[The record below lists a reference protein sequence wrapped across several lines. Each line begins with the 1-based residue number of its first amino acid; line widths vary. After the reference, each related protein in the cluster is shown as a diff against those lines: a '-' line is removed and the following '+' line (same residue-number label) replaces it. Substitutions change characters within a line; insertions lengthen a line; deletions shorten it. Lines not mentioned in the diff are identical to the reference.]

1 MVTVRDSG
9 IVLDPATQAQIF
21 IAFHPTKPKWTRG
34 AARDFLRNTRR
45 VGNDKGRVG
54 PKSSVKKVRRD
65 VRLDIIDE

>member
-9 IVLDPATQAQIF
+9 IVLDPATREQIF

-45 VGNDKGRVG
+45 VGNDKGSRW
-54 PKSSVKKVRRD
+54 PEIQREKVRRD
-65 VRLDIIDE
+65 VKLDIIDE